1 MIGHEK
7 IKNNLIEAIEN
18 NKFTHAHIFVGE
30 KGIGKSILAD
40 EISARLL
47 NLNHPRDH
55 VDIIHWT
62 LDKGKSSIGVN
73 TIRTIVEECNK
84 KPFEGDRKVI
94 IIDSGDKITFQAQ
107 NAFLKT
113 IEEPPANVYIFILCE
128 ELDGILDTIKSRC
141 CIHKLRPLADKEM
154 NDFMTSKFPDLSEE
168 ELKLAKAF
176 GKGVPGQAE
185 KLIKNKDFELIRS
198 TICELIKRTKEIDS
212 EISLSYESFFSTYGS
227 MEDDILDIII
237 TVIRDVIIYKEI
249 GDEDLLINSDKTSE
263 IKDLANIFS
272 SSKLN
277 DMIRIVEE
285 TRNTLKNNVNS
296 SLAFITMVLRMQEV

>member
-7 IKNNLIEAIEN
+7 IKNNLIEAIDN

-30 KGIGKSILAD
+30 KGIGKSILAA
-40 EISARLL
+40 EVSARLL
-47 NLNHPRDH
+47 KLNYPREH

-73 TIRTIVEECNK
+73 TIRTIIEECNK

-113 IEEPPANVYIFILCE
+113 IEEPPANVFIIILCE

-141 CIHKLRPLADKEM
+141 CIHKLRPLTDKEM
-154 NDFMTSKFPDLSEE
+154 NEFIVNKFPYLSQE

-176 GKGVPGQAE
+176 GKGIPGQAE
-185 KLIKNKDFELIRS
+185 KLIENKDFESIRN
-198 TICELIKRTKEIDS
+198 TIFELIKKTKEIDS
-212 EISLSYESFFSTYGS
+212 EISLSYESFFSTHGS

-249 GDEDLLINSDKTSE
+249 GDEDLLINSDRTSD

-272 SSKLN
+272 SGKLN

>member
-1 MIGHEK
+1 
-7 IKNNLIEAIEN
+7 
-18 NKFTHAHIFVGE
+18 
-30 KGIGKSILAD
+30 
-40 EISARLL
+40 
-47 NLNHPRDH
+47 
-55 VDIIHWT
+55 
-62 LDKGKSSIGVN
+62 
-73 TIRTIVEECNK
+73 
-84 KPFEGDRKVI
+84 
-94 IIDSGDKITFQAQ
+94 
-107 NAFLKT
+107 
-113 IEEPPANVYIFILCE
+113 
-128 ELDGILDTIKSRC
+128 
-141 CIHKLRPLADKEM
+141 M

>member
-7 IKNNLIEAIEN
+7 IKSNLIEAINN

-30 KGIGKSILAD
+30 KGIGKSILAN

-47 NLNHPRDH
+47 NLEHPRDH

-73 TIRTIVEECNK
+73 TIRTIIEECNK
-84 KPFEGDRKVI
+84 KPFESDKKVI
-94 IIDSGDKITFQAQ
+94 IIDSGHKITFQAQ

-113 IEEPPANVYIFILCE
+113 IEEPPANVFIFILCE
-128 ELDGILDTIKSRC
+128 ELEGILDTIKSRC
-141 CIHKLRPLADKEM
+141 CIHKLRPLTDKEM
-154 NDFMTSKFPDLSEE
+154 DSFMVKKFPYISAE
-168 ELKLAKAF
+168 ELKLVKSF
-176 GKGVPGQAE
+176 GKGIPGQAE
-185 KLIKNKDFELIRS
+185 KLIENKDFQLMRS
-198 TICELIKRTKEIDS
+198 KVCDLIKSTKDIDS
-212 EISLSYESFFSTYGS
+212 EISLNYETFFSTYGS
-227 MEDDILDIII
+227 MDNDILDIII

-249 GDEDLLINSDKTSE
+249 GDENLLINSDKTLE

>member
-7 IKNNLIEAIEN
+7 IKNNLIEAIDK

-40 EISARLL
+40 EVSARLL
-47 NLNHPRDH
+47 KLNYPREH

-73 TIRTIVEECNK
+73 TIRTIIEECNK

-113 IEEPPANVYIFILCE
+113 IEEPPANVFIIILCE
-128 ELDGILDTIKSRC
+128 ELDGILDTIRSRC
-141 CIHKLRPLADKEM
+141 CIHKLRPLTDKEM
-154 NDFMTSKFPDLSEE
+154 NDFIVNKFPCISAE

-176 GKGVPGQAE
+176 GKGIPGQAE
-185 KLIKNKDFELIRS
+185 KLIENKDFELIRN
-198 TICELIKRTKEIDS
+198 TIFELIKKTKEIDS
-212 EISLSYESFFSTYGS
+212 EISLSYESFFSAHGS

-249 GDEDLLINSDKTSE
+249 GDEDLLINSDRTSD

-272 SSKLN
+272 SGKLN

>member
-7 IKNNLIEAIEN
+7 IKSNLIEAINN

-47 NLNHPRDH
+47 NLDHPRDH
-55 VDIIHWT
+55 VDIIHCT

-73 TIRTIVEECNK
+73 TIRTIIEECNK
-84 KPFEGDRKVI
+84 KPFEGDKKVI

-113 IEEPPANVYIFILCE
+113 IEEPPANVFIFILCE

-141 CIHKLRPLADKEM
+141 CIHKLRPLTDKEM
-154 NDFMTSKFPDLSEE
+154 DLFMVKKFPYISAE
-168 ELKLAKAF
+168 ELKLVKSF
-176 GKGVPGQAE
+176 GKGIPGQAE
-185 KLIKNKDFELIRS
+185 KLIENKDFQLVRS
-198 TICELIKRTKEIDS
+198 KVCELIKSIKDIDS
-212 EISLSYESFFSTYGS
+212 EISLNYETFFSTYGS
-227 MEDDILDIII
+227 MDNDILDIII

-249 GDEDLLINSDKTSE
+249 GDEDLLINSDKTLE

-272 SSKLN
+272 SGKLN
-277 DMIRIVEE
+277 DIIRIVEE
-285 TRNTLKNNVNS
+285 TRDTLKNNVNS